1 MQPLRFIQQAMS
13 SAHAKR
19 PGNPQTARQH
29 TSTLC
34 SFCLREQSFYRTEL
48 LQIRENQLTDCR
60 EDHYT
65 PE

>member
-13 SAHAKR
+13 SGHAKR
-19 PGNPQTARQH
+19 SGNPQTARQH
-29 TSTLC
+29 TSTLYSSAC
-34 SFCLREQSFYRTEL
+34 ASQSFYRTEL